1 MQIRKETGVMEFPP
15 MDLSFLGLKG
25 MWGGMPPT
33 PGWPEAGVT
42 GGVSPAVRG

>member
-1 MQIRKETGVMEFPP
+1 MQIRKETGVLSPP
-15 MDLSFLGLKG
+15 YGPIFSGLKG

-33 PGWPEAGVT
+33 PGRPEAGVT